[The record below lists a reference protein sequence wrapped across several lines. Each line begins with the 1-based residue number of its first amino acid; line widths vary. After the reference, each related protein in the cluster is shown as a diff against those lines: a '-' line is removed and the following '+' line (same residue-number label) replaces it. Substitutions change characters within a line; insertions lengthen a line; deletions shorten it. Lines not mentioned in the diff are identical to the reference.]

1 MFRLFA
7 IGCVLAALAR
17 DGNAGQATC
26 SNPGVPVGAAASSE
40 LLPGRLSLNLTFGLL
55 PVSSTETLD
64 DVSGPVRYDSH
75 LTLLETRL
83 STEYAITKY
92 LAVGAALPYR
102 VVDVGVRYSDPATG
116 TARDP
121 SFAGIHARDETIN
134 GVGDASLHVHTALV
148 RGDWTVHARLGL
160 TLPLADTLDED
171 PFALGRIGQEHEHI
185 QLGTGTFMP
194 FVAAE
199 LQRRFAPWTAAVWSV
214 AYLSAYEN
222 SHGYR
227 PGHRIS
233 AGLTGT
239 RSLAKTLAVSL
250 AAELHSET
258 AETWNGMIPVDE
270 GNAGRYDFYAGVTA
284 AWRATD
290 RWSLTGDIRVPLY
303 SHVTGNQTDYGIVAG
318 LGLVTSFDLAP
329 RASYQGA
336 DLGVVAPAGT
346 AAPLVPVAGKVTV
359 FDLWA
364 DWCAPC
370 RELDDKLAALARA
383 HPDTLAVR
391 KLEVVDSDSAAWQR
405 YLAPGAFDLPHVKVY
420 GKDGTL
426 LFELTAPPAE
436 LVKRVEQALR

>member
-1 MFRLFA
+1 MFRLVA

-40 LLPGRLSLNLTFGLL
+40 LLPGRLSLNLTLGLL
-55 PVSSTETLD
+55 PVSSSETLD
-64 DVSGPVRYDSH
+64 DVSGAVRYDSH
-75 LTLLETRL
+75 LMLVETRL
-83 STEYAITKY
+83 SAEYAITKY
-92 LAVGAALPYR
+92 LAIGGALPYR
-102 VVDVGVRYSDPATG
+102 VVDVGVRYSDPSTG
-116 TARDP
+116 MERDP
-121 SFAGIHARDETIN
+121 SFAGIHARDETID
-134 GVGDASLHVHTALV
+134 GIGDASLHVHTALV
-148 RGDWTVHARLGL
+148 RGDWTVHARLGT
-160 TLPLADTLDED
+160 TLPLGGTLDED

-199 LQRRFAPWTAAVWSV
+199 VQRRFAPWTAAAWGVG
-214 AYLSAYEN
+214 YLSVYDN

-250 AAELHSET
+250 AAEIHTET
-258 AETWNGMIPVDE
+258 AEKWNGMIPVDE
-270 GNAGRYDFYAGVTA
+270 GNAGRYDLYAGITA

-290 RWSLTGDIRVPLY
+290 RWSLTSDLRLPVY

-318 LGLVTSFDLAP
+318 FGLVTSFDIAP
-329 RASYQGA
+329 RASYRGA
-336 DLGVVAPAGT
+336 DVDALKPAG
-346 AAPLVPVAGKVTV
+346 AAVPLVPVAGKITV

-370 RELDDKLAALARA
+370 RELDEGLAALARK
-383 HPDTLAVR
+383 HPDKLAVR
-391 KLEVVDSDSAAWQR
+391 KLEVIDSDSAAWKA
-405 YLAPGAFDLPHVKVY
+405 YLGDRDLPHLKVY
-420 GKDGTL
+420 GADGTL
-426 LFELTAPPAE
+426 LFEQSAPPPQ
-436 LVKRVEQALR
+436 LLQRLEQALR